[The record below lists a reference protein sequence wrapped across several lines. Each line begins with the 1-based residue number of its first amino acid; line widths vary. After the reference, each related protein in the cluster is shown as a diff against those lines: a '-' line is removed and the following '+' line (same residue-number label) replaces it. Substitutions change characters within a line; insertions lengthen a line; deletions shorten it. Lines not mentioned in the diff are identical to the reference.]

1 MLIGAVGLACA
12 IATYIGTRY
21 MQRAYMSTVSMLSAQ
36 EDTDTAVQRVTN
48 QLGAV
53 AGLLGVGAQGGR
65 RDVNESLATL
75 RSRVLVGDFLKSEEF
90 LDDVLDIFGP
100 EALVSLSHDD
110 QLQAAISYFQDNI
123 LTVAYDTRSSL
134 MIVSMTYTDR
144 HIAAKL
150 ANDYIAF
157 ANEAMRQRAIA
168 SARNRIEFLH
178 NAADDA
184 ATIDLRQAIYRLIET
199 QVNAEMMA
207 QTKPDYAFII
217 VDPAVPS
224 GVGGFV
230 RPQRSLLGLIAGML
244 GSALAFGVLVMLG
257 RVHLPGARR

>member
-1 MLIGAVGLACA
+1 MLIGVVGLVFA
-12 IATYIGTRY
+12 IAMNIGSRF

-75 RSRVLVGDFLKSEEF
+75 RSRVLVADFLKAEGF
-90 LDDVLDIFGP
+90 LDEVYEIFGP
-100 EALVSLSHDD
+100 EAIESLSEEDR
-110 QLQAAISYFQDNI
+110 LQAAVSYFQDNI

-144 HIAAKL
+144 QIAAKL

-157 ANEAMRQRAIA
+157 ANEAMRQRAIT

-178 NAADDA
+178 KAADEA
-184 ATIDLRQAIYRLIET
+184 ATVDLRQAIYRLIET

-207 QTKPDYAFII
+207 QTKPDYAFLI

-224 GVGGFV
+224 GEGAFV
-230 RPQRSLLGLIAGML
+230 RPQRMLLTLIAGIF
-244 GSALAFGVLVMLG
+244 GSALGFSALLLLG
-257 RVHLPGARR
+257 RIHLPGARR